1 MAEKKLTYGE
11 VWETLSKVDVSKHTE
26 EKMKLTYL
34 SWSRMWMLLCEHYP
48 QAQYEFVD
56 FDGVPYK
63 TLPDGTAEVVTRI
76 MIDDLVREMRLPVMD
91 YKNNPVVNPHARQ
104 VSDNAMRCLVK
115 CVAMFGLGIS
125 VFTGMADETL
135 PDETKDE
142 QPKGKKAPSKK
153 AEPVKEE
160 EEVEVEMEEE
170 VKVEEEIEKA
180 FNAEEL
186 VEAIA
191 EMLIPQTEV
200 IEELRKEL
208 SVLKERF
215 EVVANEP
222 ATKKVTTNTFKE
234 ILADKD
240 AKMAAKLDMLRK
252 LRN

>member
-1 MAEKKLTYGE
+1 MAEKKLTYGD

-56 FDGVPYK
+56 FNGVPYK

-135 PDETKDE
+135 PDEAKDE
-142 QPKGKKAPSKK
+142 QPKEKKTPPKKAEPVE

-160 EEVEVEMEEE
+160 VVEEDGMGSKGWADAFVHGFVETLTLHTTREQVVDAYKSNSEAVGTLKDKFPKHKEALDVAIKEFITNLPKE
-170 VKVEEEIEKA
+170 VK
-180 FNAEEL
+180 
-186 VEAIA
+186 
-191 EMLIPQTEV
+191 
-200 IEELRKEL
+200 
-208 SVLKERF
+208 
-215 EVVANEP
+215 
-222 ATKKVTTNTFKE
+222 
-234 ILADKD
+234 DD
-240 AKMAAKLDMLRK
+240 
-252 LRN
+252 

>member
-1 MAEKKLTYGE
+1 MADKKLTYGE

-142 QPKGKKAPSKK
+142 QPKGKKATSKK

-160 EEVEVEMEEE
+160 V
-170 VKVEEEIEKA
+170 VEEDAMGSKGWADA
-180 FNAEEL
+180 FVHGF
-186 VEAIA
+186 VETLA
-191 EMLIPQTEV
+191 LYTT
-200 IEELRKEL
+200 RD
-208 SVLKERF
+208 
-215 EVVANEP
+215 EVVNAY
-222 ATKKVTTNTFKE
+222 KTNSEAVGTLKDKFPKHKE
-234 ILADKD
+234 TLDVAIQDFIS
-240 AKMAAKLDMLRK
+240 KLPKEVNDD
-252 LRN
+252 

>member
-1 MAEKKLTYGE
+1 MAEKKLTYKD

-34 SWSRMWMLLCEHYP
+34 SWSRMWMLLCEEYP

-135 PDETKDE
+135 PDESIDK
-142 QPKGKKAPSKK
+142 QPKGKKTPSKK

-160 EEVEVEMEEE
+160 V
-170 VKVEEEIEKA
+170 VEEDAMGSKGWADA
-180 FNAEEL
+180 FVHGF
-186 VEAIA
+186 VETLA
-191 EMLIPQTEV
+191 LYTT
-200 IEELRKEL
+200 RD
-208 SVLKERF
+208 
-215 EVVANEP
+215 EVVNAY
-222 ATKKVTTNTFKE
+222 KTNSEAVGTLKDKFPKHKE
-234 ILADKD
+234 TLDVAIQDFIS
-240 AKMAAKLDMLRK
+240 KLPKEVNDD
-252 LRN
+252 

>member
-1 MAEKKLTYGE
+1 MAEKKLTYGD

-160 EEVEVEMEEE
+160 V
-170 VKVEEEIEKA
+170 VEEDAMGSKGWADA
-180 FNAEEL
+180 FVHGFVETLALYDTRDKIVNAYKSETNRQAIGTL
-186 VEAIA
+186 KDKFPKHKEALDVAIQ
-191 EMLIPQTEV
+191 EFISKLPKEV
-200 IEELRKEL
+200 
-208 SVLKERF
+208 
-215 EVVANEP
+215 N
-222 ATKKVTTNTFKE
+222 
-234 ILADKD
+234 DD
-240 AKMAAKLDMLRK
+240 
-252 LRN
+252 

>member
-34 SWSRMWMLLCEHYP
+34 SWSRMWMLLCENYP

-91 YKNNPVVNPHARQ
+91 NRNNPVVNPHARQ

-125 VFTGMADETL
+125 VFTNMPDETL
-135 PDETKDE
+135 PDEAKDV
-142 QPKGKKAPSKK
+142 QPKGKKEPSKK

-160 EEVEVEMEEE
+160 V
-170 VKVEEEIEKA
+170 VEEDSMGSKGWADA
-180 FNAEEL
+180 FVHGF
-186 VEAIA
+186 VETLA
-191 EMLIPQTEV
+191 LYTT
-200 IEELRKEL
+200 RD
-208 SVLKERF
+208 
-215 EVVANEP
+215 EVVNAY
-222 ATKKVTTNTFKE
+222 KTNSEAVGTLKDKFPKHKE
-234 ILADKD
+234 TLDVAIQDFIS
-240 AKMAAKLDMLRK
+240 KLPKEVNDD
-252 LRN
+252 

>member
-125 VFTGMADETL
+125 VFTGMAEETL
-135 PDETKDE
+135 PDESIDQ
-142 QPKGKKAPSKK
+142 QPKGKKTPSKK

-160 EEVEVEMEEE
+160 V
-170 VKVEEEIEKA
+170 VEEDAMGSKGWADA
-180 FNAEEL
+180 FVHGFVETLALYDTRDKIVNAYKSETNRQAIGTL
-186 VEAIA
+186 KDKFPKHKEALDVAIQ
-191 EMLIPQTEV
+191 EFISKLPKEV
-200 IEELRKEL
+200 
-208 SVLKERF
+208 
-215 EVVANEP
+215 N
-222 ATKKVTTNTFKE
+222 
-234 ILADKD
+234 DD
-240 AKMAAKLDMLRK
+240 
-252 LRN
+252 

>member
-1 MAEKKLTYGE
+1 MADKKLTYGE

-135 PDETKDE
+135 PDENKDE

-160 EEVEVEMEEE
+160 V
-170 VKVEEEIEKA
+170 VEEDAMGSKGWADA
-180 FNAEEL
+180 FVHGF
-186 VEAIA
+186 VETLA
-191 EMLIPQTEV
+191 LYTT
-200 IEELRKEL
+200 RD
-208 SVLKERF
+208 
-215 EVVANEP
+215 EVVNAY
-222 ATKKVTTNTFKE
+222 KTNSEAVGTLKDKFPKHKE
-234 ILADKD
+234 TLDVAIQDFIS
-240 AKMAAKLDMLRK
+240 KLPKEVNDD
-252 LRN
+252 

>member
-1 MAEKKLTYGE
+1 MADKKLTYGD

-125 VFTGMADETL
+125 VFTGMAEETL
-135 PDETKDE
+135 PDESIDQ
-142 QPKGKKAPSKK
+142 QPKGKKTPSKK

-160 EEVEVEMEEE
+160 V
-170 VKVEEEIEKA
+170 VEEDSMGSKGWADA
-180 FNAEEL
+180 FVHGF
-186 VEAIA
+186 VETLA
-191 EMLIPQTEV
+191 LYTT
-200 IEELRKEL
+200 RD
-208 SVLKERF
+208 
-215 EVVANEP
+215 EVVNAY
-222 ATKKVTTNTFKE
+222 KTNSEAVGTLKDKFPKHKE
-234 ILADKD
+234 TLDVAIQDFIS
-240 AKMAAKLDMLRK
+240 KLPKEVNDD
-252 LRN
+252 

>member
-1 MAEKKLTYGE
+1 MADKKLTYGE

-34 SWSRMWMLLCEHYP
+34 SWSRMWMLRCEHYP

-160 EEVEVEMEEE
+160 V
-170 VKVEEEIEKA
+170 VEEDAMGSKGWADA
-180 FNAEEL
+180 FVHGF
-186 VEAIA
+186 VETLA
-191 EMLIPQTEV
+191 LYTT
-200 IEELRKEL
+200 RD
-208 SVLKERF
+208 
-215 EVVANEP
+215 EVVNAY
-222 ATKKVTTNTFKE
+222 KTNSE
-234 ILADKD
+234 AVGNLS
-240 AKMAAKLDMLRK
+240 LRVPTAS
-252 LRN
+252 LVVL

>member
-1 MAEKKLTYGE
+1 MADKKLTYGE

-34 SWSRMWMLLCEHYP
+34 SWSRMWMLLCENYP

-125 VFTGMADETL
+125 VFTGMAEETL
-135 PDETKDE
+135 PDESIDQ
-142 QPKGKKAPSKK
+142 QPKGKKTPSKK

-160 EEVEVEMEEE
+160 V
-170 VKVEEEIEKA
+170 VEEDSMGSKGWADA
-180 FNAEEL
+180 FVHGF
-186 VEAIA
+186 VETLA
-191 EMLIPQTEV
+191 LYTT
-200 IEELRKEL
+200 RD
-208 SVLKERF
+208 
-215 EVVANEP
+215 EVVNAY
-222 ATKKVTTNTFKE
+222 KTNSEAVGTLKDKFPKHKE
-234 ILADKD
+234 ALDVAIQDFIS
-240 AKMAAKLDMLRK
+240 KLPKEVNDD
-252 LRN
+252 

>member
-91 YKNNPVVNPHARQ
+91 NRNNPVVNPHARQ

-125 VFTGMADETL
+125 VFTNMPDETL
-135 PDETKDE
+135 PDEAKDV
-142 QPKGKKAPSKK
+142 QPKGKKEPSKK

-160 EEVEVEMEEE
+160 V
-170 VKVEEEIEKA
+170 VEEDAMGSKGWADA
-180 FNAEEL
+180 FVHGF
-186 VEAIA
+186 VETLA
-191 EMLIPQTEV
+191 LYTT
-200 IEELRKEL
+200 RD
-208 SVLKERF
+208 
-215 EVVANEP
+215 EVVNAY
-222 ATKKVTTNTFKE
+222 KTNSEAVGTLKDKFPKHKE
-234 ILADKD
+234 TLDVAIQDFIS
-240 AKMAAKLDMLRK
+240 KLPKEVNDD
-252 LRN
+252 

>member
-1 MAEKKLTYGE
+1 MAEKKLTYGD

-125 VFTGMADETL
+125 VFTGMAEETL
-135 PDETKDE
+135 PDESIDQ
-142 QPKGKKAPSKK
+142 QPKGKKTPSKK

-160 EEVEVEMEEE
+160 V
-170 VKVEEEIEKA
+170 VEEDAMGSKGWADA
-180 FNAEEL
+180 FVHGFVETLALYDTRDKIVNAYKSETNRQ
-186 VEAIA
+186 AIGTLKDKFPKHKETLDVA
-191 EMLIPQTEV
+191 IQDFISKLPKEV
-200 IEELRKEL
+200 
-208 SVLKERF
+208 
-215 EVVANEP
+215 N
-222 ATKKVTTNTFKE
+222 
-234 ILADKD
+234 DD
-240 AKMAAKLDMLRK
+240 
-252 LRN
+252 

>member
-1 MAEKKLTYGE
+1 MTDKKLTYKD

-34 SWSRMWMLLCEHYP
+34 SWSRMWMLLCENYP

-63 TLPDGTAEVVTRI
+63 TLPDGTTEVVTRI

-142 QPKGKKAPSKK
+142 QPKGKQAPSKK

-160 EEVEVEMEEE
+160 V
-170 VKVEEEIEKA
+170 VEEDAMGSKGWA
-180 FNAEEL
+180 DACVHGF
-186 VEAIA
+186 VETLA
-191 EMLIPQTEV
+191 LYTT
-200 IEELRKEL
+200 RD
-208 SVLKERF
+208 
-215 EVVANEP
+215 EVVNAY
-222 ATKKVTTNTFKE
+222 KTNSEAVGTLKDKFPKHKE
-234 ILADKD
+234 TLDVAIQDFIS
-240 AKMAAKLDMLRK
+240 KLPKEVNDD
-252 LRN
+252 

>member
-1 MAEKKLTYGE
+1 MAEKKLTYGD

-125 VFTGMADETL
+125 VFTGMAEETL
-135 PDETKDE
+135 PDESIDQ
-142 QPKGKKAPSKK
+142 QPKGKKTPSKK

-160 EEVEVEMEEE
+160 V
-170 VKVEEEIEKA
+170 VEEDAMGSKGWADA
-180 FNAEEL
+180 FVHGF
-186 VEAIA
+186 VETLA
-191 EMLIPQTEV
+191 LYTT
-200 IEELRKEL
+200 RD
-208 SVLKERF
+208 
-215 EVVANEP
+215 EVVNAY
-222 ATKKVTTNTFKE
+222 KTNSEAVGTLKDKFPKHKE
-234 ILADKD
+234 TLDVAIQDFIS
-240 AKMAAKLDMLRK
+240 KLPKEVNDD
-252 LRN
+252 

>member
-1 MAEKKLTYGE
+1 MADKKLTYGE

-34 SWSRMWMLLCEHYP
+34 SWSRMWMLLCENYP

-135 PDETKDE
+135 PDEAKDE
-142 QPKGKKAPSKK
+142 QPKEKKAPPKK

-160 EEVEVEMEEE
+160 VVEEDAMGSKGWADAFVHGFIKTLELYATRDEVVSAYKNNSEEVGTLKDKFPKHYEALTVGIQEYTTNLPKE
-170 VKVEEEIEKA
+170 VK
-180 FNAEEL
+180 
-186 VEAIA
+186 
-191 EMLIPQTEV
+191 
-200 IEELRKEL
+200 
-208 SVLKERF
+208 
-215 EVVANEP
+215 
-222 ATKKVTTNTFKE
+222 
-234 ILADKD
+234 DD
-240 AKMAAKLDMLRK
+240 
-252 LRN
+252 

>member
-1 MAEKKLTYGE
+1 MAEKKLTYGD

-34 SWSRMWMLLCEHYP
+34 SWSRMWMLLCEEYP

-142 QPKGKKAPSKK
+142 QPSGKKAPSKK

-160 EEVEVEMEEE
+160 V
-170 VKVEEEIEKA
+170 VEEDAMGSKGWADA
-180 FNAEEL
+180 FVHGFVETLALYDTRDKIVNAYKSETNRQAIGTL
-186 VEAIA
+186 KDKFPKHKEALDVAIQ
-191 EMLIPQTEV
+191 EFISKLPKEV
-200 IEELRKEL
+200 
-208 SVLKERF
+208 
-215 EVVANEP
+215 N
-222 ATKKVTTNTFKE
+222 
-234 ILADKD
+234 DD
-240 AKMAAKLDMLRK
+240 
-252 LRN
+252 

>member
-160 EEVEVEMEEE
+160 V
-170 VKVEEEIEKA
+170 VEEDAMGSKGWADA
-180 FNAEEL
+180 FVHGFVETLALYDTRDKIVNAYKSETNRQAIGTL
-186 VEAIA
+186 KDKFPKHKEALDVAIQ
-191 EMLIPQTEV
+191 EFISKLPKEV
-200 IEELRKEL
+200 
-208 SVLKERF
+208 
-215 EVVANEP
+215 N
-222 ATKKVTTNTFKE
+222 
-234 ILADKD
+234 DD
-240 AKMAAKLDMLRK
+240 
-252 LRN
+252 

>member
-1 MAEKKLTYGE
+1 MADKKLTYGE

-125 VFTGMADETL
+125 VFTGMAEETL
-135 PDETKDE
+135 PDESIDQ
-142 QPKGKKAPSKK
+142 QPKGKKTPSKK

-160 EEVEVEMEEE
+160 V
-170 VKVEEEIEKA
+170 VEEDAMGSKGWADA
-180 FNAEEL
+180 FVHGF
-186 VEAIA
+186 VETLA
-191 EMLIPQTEV
+191 LYTT
-200 IEELRKEL
+200 RD
-208 SVLKERF
+208 
-215 EVVANEP
+215 EVVNAY
-222 ATKKVTTNTFKE
+222 KTNSEAVGTLKDKFPKHKE
-234 ILADKD
+234 TLDVAIQDFIS
-240 AKMAAKLDMLRK
+240 KLPKEVNDD
-252 LRN
+252 

>member
-34 SWSRMWMLLCEHYP
+34 SWSRMWMLLCEHYQ

-160 EEVEVEMEEE
+160 V
-170 VKVEEEIEKA
+170 VEEDAMGSKGWADA
-180 FNAEEL
+180 FVHGF
-186 VEAIA
+186 VETLA
-191 EMLIPQTEV
+191 LYTT
-200 IEELRKEL
+200 RD
-208 SVLKERF
+208 
-215 EVVANEP
+215 EVVNAY
-222 ATKKVTTNTFKE
+222 KTNSEAVGTLKDKFPKHKE
-234 ILADKD
+234 TLDVAIQDFIS
-240 AKMAAKLDMLRK
+240 KLPKEVNDD
-252 LRN
+252 

>member
-1 MAEKKLTYGE
+1 MAEKKLTYGD

-125 VFTGMADETL
+125 VFTGMAEETL
-135 PDETKDE
+135 PDESIDQ
-142 QPKGKKAPSKK
+142 QPKGKKTPSKK

-160 EEVEVEMEEE
+160 V
-170 VKVEEEIEKA
+170 VEEDAMGSKGWADA
-180 FNAEEL
+180 FVHGFVETLALYDTRDKIVNAYKSETNRQAIGTL
-186 VEAIA
+186 KDKFPKHKEALDVAIQ
-191 EMLIPQTEV
+191 EFISKLPKEV
-200 IEELRKEL
+200 
-208 SVLKERF
+208 
-215 EVVANEP
+215 N
-222 ATKKVTTNTFKE
+222 
-234 ILADKD
+234 DD
-240 AKMAAKLDMLRK
+240 
-252 LRN
+252 

>member
-1 MAEKKLTYGE
+1 MADKKLTYGE

-56 FDGVPYK
+56 FDGVPYR
-63 TLPDGTAEVVTRI
+63 TFPDGTAEVVTRV
-76 MIDDLVREMRLPVMD
+76 MIDDLVREIPLPVMD

-104 VSDNAMRCLVK
+104 VSDNSMRCLVK

-160 EEVEVEMEEE
+160 V
-170 VKVEEEIEKA
+170 VEEDAMGSKGWADA
-180 FNAEEL
+180 FVHGFVETLALYDTRDKIVNAYKSETNRQAIGTL
-186 VEAIA
+186 KDKFPKHKEALDVAIQDFISK
-191 EMLIPQTEV
+191 LPKEV
-200 IEELRKEL
+200 
-208 SVLKERF
+208 
-215 EVVANEP
+215 N
-222 ATKKVTTNTFKE
+222 
-234 ILADKD
+234 DD
-240 AKMAAKLDMLRK
+240 
-252 LRN
+252 